1 MDVLWDFQV
10 IVVRNWLLWLKEEI
24 PKGLTV
30 TLELGSKRLSN
41 VSAWNDRAFQ
51 KFEEFDGQVVNKALK
66 MIYGAS

>member
-1 MDVLWDFQV
+1 M
-10 IVVRNWLLWLKEEI
+10 WLKEEI

-41 VSAWNDRAFQ
+41 VSAWNGRAF
-51 KFEEFDGQVVNKALK
+51 KMFEEFDGQVVNKALK

>member
-41 VSAWNDRAFQ
+41 VSAWNDRAF
-51 KFEEFDGQVVNKALK
+51 KMFEEFDDQVVNKALK